1 MIQLANDPNAS
12 RMSWRP
18 SAQGNKPGSTGEQ
31 QMRRRSGH
39 AWPFLSPHANRPE
52 RPAAAQTPSN
62 DSGS

>member
-18 SAQGNKPGSTGEQ
+18 KAQADKAAAEAP
-31 QMRRRSGH
+31 RRLRAH
-39 AWPFLSPHANRPE
+39 AWPFLSPHARRPD
-52 RPAAAQTPSN
+52 RPDAPKASSQ